1 MLIRRVGEMIE
12 RIMEYIAESQPYRE
26 IPFLAAYLIPYY
38 LIHLT
43 VKKIAAKKA
52 TVNKEGDGNG
62 H

>member
-1 MLIRRVGEMIE
+1 MIE

-26 IPFLAAYLIPYY
+26 IPFLTAYLIPYY

-62 H
+62 Y